1 MNSLL
6 SIESLELSF
15 ELYKRNLK
23 VLNKINLNLFKG
35 EKIAVVGE
43 SGSGKSVML
52 RIILGI
58 LNNKNA
64 FIQGKV
70 FFDSVDLRTQK
81 ENYMKSYIR
90 GREKYQ

>member
-43 SGSGKSVML
+43 SGSGK
-52 RIILGI
+52 
-58 LNNKNA
+58 
-64 FIQGKV
+64 
-70 FFDSVDLRTQK
+70 
-81 ENYMKSYIR
+81 
-90 GREKYQ
+90 